1 VAQPWLAT
9 RVAPR
14 VSLRQAAFS
23 AAHRPAVKPLIEVR
37 DARAMALTATDAVI
51 DLAIVSCTRRV
62 IEQAPFVRSRPW
74 PAKIKSVPIDLLRVD
89 R

>member
-1 VAQPWLAT
+1 
-9 RVAPR
+9 
-14 VSLRQAAFS
+14 
-23 AAHRPAVKPLIEVR
+23 
-37 DARAMALTATDAVI
+37 MALTATDAVI